1 MSSTKP
7 QTPRGSSAAGVQPP
21 ASAPNAIEAMAN
33 AKAPGLIAEF
43 WMFLTEN
50 KKWWLLPIVVVMLVL
65 GGLVILSSTP
75 LAPFIYTLF

>member
-1 MSSTKP
+1 MAPTSAPQQIKSSLV
-7 QTPRGSSAAGVQPP
+7 SAANPGT
-21 ASAPNAIEAMAN
+21 SSNAIETMASE
-33 AKAPGLIAEF
+33 KAPGIVGEF